1 MEEQEEE
8 FENKLLSVC
17 RQIHN
22 QIIGLETLS
31 QYCDIDKFDIDQL
44 NDILFQLQKN
54 QNECKNNKVHGIK
67 MQNKKINMTENTN
80 QAINVKH
87 GDMYVFRYT
96 RPGFGR

>member
-44 NDILFQLQKN
+44 NDILFQLGLIYNKI
-54 QNECKNNKVHGIK
+54 NEKTNADKLKLLQSKFNKV
-67 MQNKKINMTENTN
+67 N
-80 QAINVKH
+80 
-87 GDMYVFRYT
+87 
-96 RPGFGR
+96 